1 MPDML
6 LNILA
11 TFTAPENIGTDP
23 RSLLWMFPLLASVSI
38 IYKATKMRVIFTGKF
53 IKEVVVLF
61 ISLSLFMIAVGVALY
76 LLVWLLTG

>member
-1 MPDML
+1 MPDMVF
-6 LNILA
+6 NILS

-23 RSLLWMFPLLASVSI
+23 KSLLWMFPLLASVSI

-61 ISLSLFMIAVGVALY
+61 ISLSLFMTAVGIALY

>member
-6 LNILA
+6 FSILA
-11 TFTAPENIGTDP
+11 TFTSPENIGTNP
-23 RSLLWMFPLLASVSI
+23 ASMLWMFPLLAAVSI
-38 IYKATKMRVIFTGKF
+38 VYKATKMRVIFTGKF
-53 IKEVVVLF
+53 IKEVAILF